1 MKKLNDKQRYEKLEQ
16 AQKLIREV
24 EFSYANGDENRTLL
38 YQFVV
43 NSFSLIGSLN
53 GYLVGL
59 KERAE
64 TYKQTEEESEREFL
78 ESLGI
83 K

>member
-1 MKKLNDKQRYEKLEQ
+1 MNDKQRYEKLEQ

-64 TYKQTEEESEREFL
+64 AYKQSKEDEEREFL
-78 ESLGI
+78 ESLEI